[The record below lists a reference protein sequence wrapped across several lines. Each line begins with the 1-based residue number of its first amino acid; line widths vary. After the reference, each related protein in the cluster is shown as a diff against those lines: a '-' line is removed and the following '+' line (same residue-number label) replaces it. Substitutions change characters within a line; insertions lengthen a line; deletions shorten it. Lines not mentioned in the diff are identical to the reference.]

1 MMQNHAADT
10 IESIGK
16 VGLRTQYP
24 KTSLVMLKKKRRDR
38 NLRKRVLHLLNC

>member
-24 KTSLVMLKKKRRDR
+24 KTSLVMLKKK
-38 NLRKRVLHLLNC
+38 KGEIGTSEKEFYTC

>member
-24 KTSLVMLKKKRRDR
+24 KTSLVMLKKKKER
-38 NLRKRVLHLLNC
+38 